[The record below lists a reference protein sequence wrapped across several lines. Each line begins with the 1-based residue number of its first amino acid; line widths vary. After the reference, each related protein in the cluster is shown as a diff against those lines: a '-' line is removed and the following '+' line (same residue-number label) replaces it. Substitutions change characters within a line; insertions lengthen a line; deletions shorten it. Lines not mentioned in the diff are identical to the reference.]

1 MLHAYKILFIL
12 KNPVG
17 GSISVLN
24 LSEVVTG
31 NVNDINRGASVSSFF
46 QALCRHSLPGPL
58 TGGSVATKELNKWIE
73 ERLANFESADIDYRK
88 AEVLKL
94 LLSLLKIACQHYGKL
109 RSPYGTDAVM
119 KVDYYL

>member
-1 MLHAYKILFIL
+1 MLVKFSLFL

-17 GSISVLN
+17 GSISVHN

-31 NVNDINRGASVSSFF
+31 NIDASNRGVNVSSYF

-73 ERLANFESADIDYRK
+73 ERLTSFESADIDYRK

-94 LLSLLKIACQHYGKL
+94 LLSLLKIACQYYGKL
-109 RSPYGTDAVM
+109 RSPYGTDTVM
-119 KVDYYL
+119 KVEYYIT

>member
-1 MLHAYKILFIL
+1 M
-12 KNPVG
+12 G

-31 NVNDINRGASVSSFF
+31 RIDTSNSGKGVSSYF

-73 ERLANFESADIDYRK
+73 ERLANIETADMDYRK
-88 AEVLKL
+88 AEVLRL
-94 LLSLLKIACQHYGKL
+94 LLSLLKIACQYYGKL
-109 RSPYGTDAVM
+109 RSPYGTDAAM
-119 KVDYYL
+119 KVDYYV